1 MIIDSLHIPGYIG
14 DFNPVIGVRKIF
26 QSSLTMTSRN
36 HWDQLVIEHL
46 HFVSIDG
53 VLTWKKHIRWLIDRV
68 ITHISIYHI
77 LMILHKTS
85 ISPYNQHIIT
95 IFKVFFCQRSPF
107 LPGHGGTRPAWRQR
121 LLAKLRLRD
130 VREEPQILG
139 GSWSWKVRPSRCR

>member
-68 ITHISIYHI
+68 ITHISIYLHI
-77 LMILHKTS
+77 SYTDDT
-85 ISPYNQHIIT
+85 P
-95 IFKVFFCQRSPF
+95 
-107 LPGHGGTRPAWRQR
+107 
-121 LLAKLRLRD
+121 
-130 VREEPQILG
+130 
-139 GSWSWKVRPSRCR
+139 

>member
-53 VLTWKKHIRWLIDRV
+53 VLTWKK
-68 ITHISIYHI
+68 TY
-77 LMILHKTS
+77 
-85 ISPYNQHIIT
+85 
-95 IFKVFFCQRSPF
+95 
-107 LPGHGGTRPAWRQR
+107 
-121 LLAKLRLRD
+121 
-130 VREEPQILG
+130 
-139 GSWSWKVRPSRCR
+139 